1 MDTRLSRTSAA
12 LVGVL
17 AVGAALAVGH
27 LVAAFV
33 GIGASPYLAVANST
47 VDLSPQWLTEFG
59 KQFGPEWDK
68 RLLFIAIAVTIAA
81 LAVVAGLLSRR
92 SPVPGTVIA
101 VLLGVVSIAAVL
113 FRPDLGQ
120 LAVLAPAASLLVG
133 LGVFRWLHGLA
144 TRQAR
149 AAATEAGESK
159 EIDRRRFLIS
169 SGGVAAGVGVAAVG
183 GQVLGAGGDA
193 EKSRRALGAITA
205 ARRAPAIPAGVD
217 FASVGTPTFITPN
230 DRFYRI
236 DTALTVPSLRAEDW
250 KLRIHGLV
258 DTEVEY
264 DFADIRG
271 REMVERVIT
280 MTCVSNEVGGPYVST
295 AAFTGVYLRD
305 LLMEAGVKPEA
316 GQVFATSV
324 DGWTTATPVA
334 DMLSEE
340 RGALLAIGMNGE
352 PLPLEHGFPARI
364 VVPGLYGY
372 VSATKWVVD
381 LELIRDGEKTFYWQ
395 DRQWAKEAPI
405 KTQSRIDAP
414 RSFEAFPPGKV
425 SIAGIAWAQTTGIER
440 VEVRVDGGQWREAEL
455 STEANDQTWRMWR
468 LDVDLPAGAHRAEVR
483 ATDRSGYTQVEER
496 VPPIPDGA
504 TGWHSVNFTVG

>member
-1 MDTRLSRTSAA
+1 MPDMDTRLSRTAAA

-17 AVGAALAVGH
+17 AVAAALAVGH

-33 GIGASPYLAVANST
+33 GIGASPYLAVANTT

-68 RLLFIAIAVTIAA
+68 RLLFIGIAVTIAA
-81 LAVVAGLLSRR
+81 LAVAAGLLSRR
-92 SPVPGTVIA
+92 SPTPGTVIA

-113 FRPDLGQ
+113 YRPDLGQ
-120 LAVLAPAASLLVG
+120 LGVLAPGASLLVG
-133 LGVFRWLHGLA
+133 LGVFRWLH
-144 TRQAR
+144 AR
-149 AAATEAGESK
+149 ASRVEAGVDGGIS
-159 EIDRRRFLIS
+159 RRRFLIS

-183 GQVLGAGGDA
+183 GQFLGTGGDA

-205 ARRAPAIPAGVD
+205 ARPAPPIPAGVD
-217 FASVGTPTFITPN
+217 FASAGTPTFITPN

-271 REMVERVIT
+271 RELVEEVIT
-280 MTCVSNEVGGPYVST
+280 MTCVSNEVGGPYIST

-381 LELIRDGEKTFYWQ
+381 LELIRDGAKTFYWQ

-414 RSFEAFPPGKV
+414 RSFETVSGKV

-440 VEVRVDGGQWREAEL
+440 VEVRLDGGQWREAEL
-455 STEANDQTWRMWR
+455 STEANDQTWRMWK
-468 LDVDLPAGAHRAEVR
+468 LDVDLPAGGHRAEVR